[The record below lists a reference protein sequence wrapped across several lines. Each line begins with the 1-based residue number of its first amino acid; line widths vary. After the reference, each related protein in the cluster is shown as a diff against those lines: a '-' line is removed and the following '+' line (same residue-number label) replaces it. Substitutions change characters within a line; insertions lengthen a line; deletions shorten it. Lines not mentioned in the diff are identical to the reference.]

1 VVKKKWV
8 EVGFRLVSSSM
19 RRLSCQ
25 KISAHGFWLEGAT
38 LARREWIALP
48 YELARESGSRLDP
61 MSLRAE
67 CDHLVSGLALRRLC
81 RRTVITPRLAS
92 IPSLLLKAVLFLF
105 VWFSHALPPGSTP
118 GTLFFLGKFNQRF
131 AQTLPSHLILLGH
144 TVIISCLV
152 NQQQLVLGQWMKNLN
167 PPVHQK
173 SLIEYKA
180 LQQPSSRLKVVS
192 VGAYALA

>member
-1 VVKKKWV
+1 M
-8 EVGFRLVSSSM
+8 SSATATRPAPATSM

-67 CDHLVSGLALRRLC
+67 CDHLVIGLALRRPC

-105 VWFSHALPPGSTP
+105 VWFRQALPPGSTL
-118 GTLFFLGKFNQRF
+118 GTWFFLGKFNQRF
-131 AQTLPSHLILLGH
+131 AQTLPSHSILLGVFSV
-144 TVIISCLV
+144 TIS
-152 NQQQLVLGQWMKNLN
+152 NESEHHDEFRQ
-167 PPVHQK
+167 
-173 SLIEYKA
+173 
-180 LQQPSSRLKVVS
+180 R
-192 VGAYALA
+192 